1 MIDTIR
7 SGSAQPN
14 VLLIMCD
21 QLQWHAIAGRTIC
34 RMPNVQRIV
43 DRGMLFNRAYT
54 PSAICCPARA
64 MLCSGAYHWH
74 NGVYNQVHVH
84 PAITQDMRPD
94 VVTYSQ
100 RLKEAG
106 YWLGYTGKWHA
117 SHVRTPLDFGFD
129 EIAGPSGYTPA
140 MLQGIAFRPGDGPEH
155 NPNRTPHRIVHQRV
169 FQWPETKPF
178 AQWETRVGDERLTE
192 SCWFADAGIR
202 MLQRAARSG
211 KPWHVEVQFQA
222 PHDPYWPFQQYVDH
236 YRAADIPVPASFR
249 DAFEN
254 KPHWH
259 HREASLWEGL
269 TEQDVQES
277 RAHYYAYC
285 EQLDTQ
291 IGRVLDALEATGQKD
306 RTMIIF
312 TTDHGDLVGAHR
324 MYGKGWMPYEEC
336 YRIPLV
342 IAWPGHIREG
352 STCNHLV
359 QLHDVAHTLAD
370 IAAASPLPF
379 ADGRSLAPL
388 FARPDHPDW
397 EDALLCAYYGGEYLL
412 IQRMLITR
420 RYKYVHNGFDIDM
433 MFDLQNDPDEIHNL
447 VLDPACAAVRDA
459 LRHQL
464 LDLMIRHGDPYSSG
478 AKYSIRR
485 FLFGSRG

>member
-1 MIDTIR
+1 
-7 SGSAQPN
+7 
-14 VLLIMCD
+14 MCD
-21 QLQWHAIAGRTIC
+21 QLQWQAVARRSLC

-43 DRGMLFNRAYT
+43 DRGLLFNRAYT

-64 MLCSGAYHWH
+64 MLLSGAYHWH

-84 PAITQDMRPD
+84 ASITQDMFPD

-100 RLKEAG
+100 RLKNAG
-106 YWLGYTGKWHA
+106 YWLGYVGKWHA

-129 EIAGPSGYTPA
+129 EIAAPSGYTSA
-140 MLQGIAFRPGDGPEH
+140 MLEGIRFGPGDGPEH
-155 NPNRTPHRIVHQRV
+155 NPNRTPHRIIHQRV
-169 FQWPETKPF
+169 FHWPETKPF
-178 AQWETRVGDERLTE
+178 AQWETREGDERLTE

-202 MLQRAARSG
+202 MLHRAVAAG
-211 KPWHVEVQFQA
+211 KPWHVEIQFQA
-222 PHDPYWPFQQYVDH
+222 PHDPYWPFRQYVER
-236 YRAADIPVPASFR
+236 YRAEDIPVPPSFH
-249 DAFEN
+249 DTFEN

-259 HREASLWEGL
+259 RRDAALWEGL
-269 TEQDVQES
+269 TERDVRES

-291 IGRVLDALEATGQKD
+291 IGRVLDALETTGQRD
-306 RTMIIF
+306 RTLIVF

-336 YRIPLV
+336 YRIPLAV
-342 IAWPGHIREG
+342 SWPGRIPEG
-352 STCNHLV
+352 TCCEHLV
-359 QLHDVAHTLAD
+359 QLQDIAHTVVDLAGGT
-370 IAAASPLPF
+370 PLPH

-388 FARPDHPDW
+388 FAQPHTADW
-397 EDALLCAYYGGEYLL
+397 EDARLCAYYGGEYLL
-412 IQRMLITR
+412 IQRMLVTP

-433 MFDLQNDPDEIHNL
+433 LFDLRNDPDEMQNL
-447 VLDPACAAVRDA
+447 VVDPGHATIRDA

-464 LDLMIRHGDPYSSG
+464 LELMMRHGDPYAGG

-485 FLFGSRG
+485 FLFGSTG